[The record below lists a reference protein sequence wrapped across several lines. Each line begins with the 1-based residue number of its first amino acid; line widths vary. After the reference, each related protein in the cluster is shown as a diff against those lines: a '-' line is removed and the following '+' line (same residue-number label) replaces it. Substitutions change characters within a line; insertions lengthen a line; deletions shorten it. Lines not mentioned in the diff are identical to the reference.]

1 MIAQTLK
8 PISTESRLSDS
19 AISVL
24 DDIGNTPLLD
34 LTEFARSCGAPE
46 EVQLYAKAG
55 VGKSRRVGE
64 GAHRLEDRGGGRSGR
79 QVGRRPDAYRQQ

>member
-34 LTEFARSCGAPE
+34 LTEFARSCGAPDRGA
-46 EVQLYAKAG
+46 VVRQSG

-64 GAHRLEDRGGGRSGR
+64 GAHRL
-79 QVGRRPDAYRQQ
+79 